1 MNNINFYKDYYTII
15 CENIFINL
23 NENDHILLVY
33 YNDFNPLDKFSYLIK
48 KKNIKLDILI
58 NDDNIFNKITENIIG
73 EEFYSNI
80 TMYNKLENID
90 IPKNNYNNI
99 LIFHLESLEYL
110 KNVLEIFK
118 TINNNT
124 RIYIYCSLSSEN
136 DKKIYY
142 KNYMRDK
149 IMQYSNNKMGYVIP
163 LLNFLQIIDD
173 NDNLK
178 IYKMSIYKKNN
189 YFLYGDNSVYEIILS
204 KK

>member
-48 KKNIKLDILI
+48 KKNIKLGILI

-90 IPKNNYNNI
+90 ITKNNYNNI

-173 NDNLK
+173 NNNLK